1 MLVDRRLLKNLD
13 WPLIFVTLLLVS
25 IGVLMVYSSTHA
37 NTTLTGGDP
46 FVFARKQIIA
56 VMVGISLIVLV
67 MTFDYHISDRGQLIL
82 YLFNL
87 VLLASVMLLG
97 REINGAKSWI
107 RIGPLGIQPSEFAK
121 IILILTLGKHLSNK
135 EHLSSFYDLVSA
147 FVHVVPPLA
156 LIMLQ
161 PDLGTGLV
169 FVAVLFGMLLIAG
182 ARPVHLGAIIGTGI
196 AVIALVF
203 ILNHFFGFP
212 PVPLKPYQISRL
224 TAFVNP
230 ERDQHG
236 AGYNVIQAMTAVGS
250 GRFFG
255 KGLFHSTQGRLN
267 FLPEHHT
274 DFIFAVFGEEFGFF
288 GSFLLLCGYFFLCWR
303 ALRVA
308 QHAKDRFGGLVA
320 GGIVCMWLFHLLVNV
335 GMNMGIMPITGIPL
349 PFFSSGGSSM
359 MANLMAVGL
368 LLNIWSRRLKI
379 MF

>member
-25 IGVLMVYSSTHA
+25 VGVLMVYSSTHT
-37 NTTLTGGDP
+37 NTALTGGDP
-46 FVFARKQIIA
+46 FSFARKQIAAVVIGIA
-56 VMVGISLIVLV
+56 LVVLI
-67 MTFDYHISDRGQLIL
+67 MTFDYHISDRGFLVL

-87 VLLASVMLLG
+87 AFLASVVILG
-97 REINGAKSWI
+97 KEVNGAKSWI
-107 RIGPLGIQPSEFAK
+107 RIGPMGIQPSEFAK
-121 IILILTLGKHLSNK
+121 ILLIVTLARHLSKK
-135 EHLSSFYDLVSA
+135 ERLSSFFDLFSSFALVA
-147 FVHVVPPLA
+147 PPLA

-161 PDLGTGLV
+161 PDLGTALV

-182 ARPVHLGAIIGTGI
+182 ARPLHLGAIIG
-196 AVIALVF
+196 AVVVVVVVWVL
-203 ILNHFFGFP
+203 LNHFFG
-212 PVPLKPYQISRL
+212 VPLPLKQYQIDRL

-255 KGLFHSTQGRLN
+255 KGLFHSTQARLG
-267 FLPEHHT
+267 FLPENHT

-288 GSFLLLCGYFFLCWR
+288 GSFLLLCAYFVLIWR
-303 ALRVA
+303 GLHVA
-308 QHAKDRFGGLVA
+308 QHAKDRYGGLVA
-320 GGIVCMWLFHLLVNV
+320 GGIVCMWLFHLLVNI
-335 GMNMGIMPITGIPL
+335 GMNIGIMPITGIPL

-359 MANLMAVGL
+359 MANLMAVGI